1 MTEITETNTTD
12 GEQTANRVTQYLLDV
27 ENGDELS
34 LVLTDDTEIDVSVV
48 RSLYLPDSVQDNTA
62 GGSLRYAVRTT
73 DRAVN
78 RLDLPSQEG
87 LISTEEPE
95 IGSWNRP
102 RLGFYDL
109 VAKIDDDGNEHDDYG
124 KQQRS
129 YEIAGIASQ

>member
-12 GEQTANRVTQYLLDV
+12 GEQTANHVAQHLLDV
-27 ENGDELS
+27 EDGDEVS

-48 RSLYLPDSVQDNTA
+48 RSLYLPDSVQDNTE

-73 DRAVN
+73 DRAAN

-95 IGSWNRP
+95 IGSWNCP
-102 RLGFYDL
+102 RLRFYDL
-109 VAKIDDDGNEHDDYG
+109 VTKIDDAGNEHDDYG
-124 KQQRS
+124 KQQRT
-129 YEIAGIASQ
+129 YEIAGINGQ